1 MLKRTITAVV
11 AVALFIPVCWFSD
24 TVIFPAAMA
33 LLSAVGVFEMLGCV
47 GIRKYMPVA
56 LISIL
61 TGALMPILPYFLKD
75 SDTLGPAQAALALVL
90 LYLILMYAS
99 DVFYRGKLDY
109 TITASAF
116 MGVSYISLAFTSIVM
131 LRLDCGKYFYLITFI
146 CPWVSDTFAYLFG
159 RMLGKHKLI
168 PEISPKKTVEG
179 SVAGI
184 VFSGIAA
191 AVFGFVIGKFF
202 DISGSL
208 GVGEYLILGAAGM
221 VLSVVSQIGDLSAS
235 AVKRRFGVKDYG
247 FIFPGHGG
255 VLDRFDSVLMTAPLL
270 YIISFIPAVSGL
282 LT

>member
-1 MLKRTITAVV
+1 MLKRTVTAVV
-11 AVALFIPVCWFSD
+11 AVALFIPVCYFSD
-24 TVIFPAAMA
+24 TVIFPLVMA
-33 LLSAVGVFEMLGCV
+33 LLSAVGVYEMLGCV
-47 GIRKYMPVA
+47 GIRKYAPVA

-61 TGALMPILPYFLKD
+61 TGAVMPLLPYVLRTD
-75 SDTLGPAQAALALVL
+75 GSVRQSQATLALVL
-90 LYLILMYAS
+90 LYLILMYTA
-99 DVFYRGKLDY
+99 DVLYRGKLDY
-109 TITASAF
+109 TATASAF
-116 MGVSYISLAFTSIVM
+116 MGVTYISLAFTSIVM

-179 SVAGI
+179 SIAGI

-191 AVFGFVIGKFF
+191 VVFGFVIGRFF
-202 DISGSL
+202 DISGTL
-208 GVGEYLILGAAGM
+208 GAGEYLILGAAGM

-255 VLDRFDSVLMTAPLL
+255 VMDRFDSVLMTAPLL
-270 YIISFIPAVSGL
+270 YIISLIPAVKGL
-282 LT
+282 LM

>member
-24 TVIFPAAMA
+24 TAIFPLAMA
-33 LLSAVGVFEMLGCV
+33 LLSAVGVYEMLGCV
-47 GIRKYMPVA
+47 GVRKFVPVA
-56 LISIL
+56 VISISA
-61 TGALMPILPYFLKD
+61 GAVMPLLPYFLKE
-75 SDTLGPAQAALALVL
+75 SLIQPSQAVLSLAV
-90 LYLILMYAS
+90 LYLIMMYAA
-99 DVFYRGKLDY
+99 DVLYRGKLDY
-109 TITASAF
+109 TTTASAF

-184 VFSGIAA
+184 LFSGIAA
-191 AVFGFVIGKFF
+191 AVFGFIIGRFF
-202 DISGSL
+202 DISGVL
-208 GVGEYLILGAAGM
+208 GVGEYLTLGAAGM

-255 VLDRFDSVLMTAPLL
+255 VMDRFDSVLMTAPLL
-270 YIISFIPAVSGL
+270 YIISLIPAVSGL
-282 LT
+282 LV